1 MDEDRVIDELLRK
14 PRTFAV
20 VGASANPDR
29 PSYSVMRD
37 MLEKGFRIIPVN
49 PGLAGQVIL
58 GQTVVGSLSEIDQHV
73 DVVDIFRAPDAALA
87 AVDDAIAVKDKL
99 GIEGVWMQ
107 IGVINEAAAERA
119 RAAGLMVVMDRCP
132 KIELARRAS
141 LPL

>member
-1 MDEDRVIDELLRK
+1 MDEDRVIDELLCK
-14 PRTFAV
+14 PCTFAV
-20 VGASANPDR
+20 VGASANLDR
-29 PSYSVMRD
+29 PSYGVMRD
-37 MLEKGFRIIPVN
+37 MLEKGFRIVPVN

-58 GQTVVGSLSEIDQHV
+58 GQTVFGSLSEIDQHV

-99 GIEGVWMQ
+99 GIKGVWMQ
-107 IGVINEAAAERA
+107 IGVINETAAERA
-119 RAAGLMVVMDRCP
+119 RAVGLMVVMDRCP